1 MQHDPVT
8 PHQGLETATI
18 RRPLPCVTCGYQLR
32 GLAVGG
38 VCPECGDPIR
48 RSVLAVIDPRAS
60 GLPTLRNPRMVAHGL
75 FGLIASLAVAAVL
88 LVPRPLAARL
98 ELSLGAPSGRWV
110 SLVPAW
116 LPLAAAGVF
125 GLALV
130 FLVMLAPPADARAAE
145 PGVTRGIRRL
155 REGLVVLALAAAGF
169 GIADVR
175 PPFDAVEQGLFLLL
189 CGAAIWTFLAL
200 RATVRVIGQRSR
212 QYRTRVAARQGFR
225 EMAIATGV
233 LVLGQAAAAAG
244 ERLGVGMLEFLGQL
258 VAWVSLLM
266 VLIGLAY
273 MVVNAVWIQRALLRP
288 PPTLAELLGG
298 ETHAAR
304 DADDATSSAGG
315 GGHAEA

>member
-1 MQHDPVT
+1 MQHHPVT
-8 PHQGLETATI
+8 PHGGLETATI
-18 RRPLPCVTCGYQLR
+18 RRSLPCIACGYQLR
-32 GLAVGG
+32 GLRVGG
-38 VCPECGDPIR
+38 ACPECGEAVL

-75 FGLIASLAVAAVL
+75 FGLIASLAMAAVL

-98 ELSLGAPSGRWV
+98 ELSLGGPPGRWLSV
-110 SLVPAW
+110 VPAW
-116 LPLAAAGVF
+116 LPLASAGLFV
-125 GLALV
+125 LALV
-130 FLVMLAPPADARAAE
+130 FVAMLAPPPDARADDA
-145 PGVTRGIRRL
+145 GVVRGIRRL
-155 REGLVVLALAAAGF
+155 RVGLAILAVAAAGF
-169 GIADVR
+169 GIADVC

-225 EMAIATGV
+225 EMAFATGV
-233 LVLGQAAAAAG
+233 LVLGQVAAAAG
-244 ERLGVGMLEFLGQL
+244 GRLGVGLLEFLGQL

-288 PPTLAELLGG
+288 PPTLAELLG
-298 ETHAAR
+298 
-304 DADDATSSAGG
+304 DDAAEPQSRCGG
-315 GGHAEA
+315 DDHGEG